1 MKTKLT
7 ITLLLTLGAIALT
20 SCDSKSCRCYELV
33 GSHWTG
39 PNTTVTAAGTRCS
52 ALNNNYRVCNE
63 MDDPI
68 LDPNDIATDT
78 KKKQ

>member
-1 MKTKLT
+1 MKKLL
-7 ITLLLTLGAIALT
+7 IIAVCALALA
-20 SCDSKSCRCYELV
+20 SCDSKSCRCYEMV
-33 GSHWTG
+33 GSRWTG
-39 PNTTVTAAGTRCS
+39 PNTTLTAAGTRCS
-52 ALNNNYRVCNE
+52 DLNNPTRKCNE

>member
-1 MKTKLT
+1 MKRR
-7 ITLLLTLGAIALT
+7 LTLILALGALALA

-33 GSHWTG
+33 NTHWTG

-52 ALNNNYRVCNE
+52 DLNNSYRVCNE

-68 LDPNDIATDT
+68 LDPDDIGVDT
-78 KKKQ
+78 KKK